1 MTPVQSFPSATS
13 RLHTENEGTP
23 NVAADNSKLGRSKS
37 GKSEFEELPRHAQI
51 LQDVERRRPRQWL
64 AVDDEF
70 GEGVPATAWAHF
82 VQTPT
87 ELGLACPQAAAELK
101 HRLAALSSEESA
113 ARIDDIKH
121 ASDQALR

>member
-51 LQDVERRRPRQWL
+51 LQDV
-64 AVDDEF
+64 F

-101 HRLAALSSEESA
+101 HRLAALFSEESA